1 MIIIKKIFIILLL
14 GLLLINS
21 SFIFN
26 LNQVNAL
33 SISDNSASSIA
44 MDINQNRIFYEN
56 NINTKHLTASI
67 AKIMTCIVAIENGDS
82 NKVCVVDEE
91 TTKQVGSSIYLQVG
105 DKIYLKDLLY
115 GLMLRSGND
124 AAYLISISV
133 SKNISDFVLLM
144 NTTAKK
150 LKMYSTTFSNPSGL
164 DDTTKNYSTAYDM
177 ALLMAYAMKNKTF
190 REITATSSYNCST
203 LNNKKL
209 TFLNKH
215 KLVRNN
221 SYCISGK
228 TGYTVAAKRTLVSV
242 FSKNN
247 INVVI
252 VTFDCSD
259 DWNLHE
265 QLFKNIID
273 NYENKLLIKKGI
285 LDYEYI
291 RCEVTPYIYED
302 VQYIIRKD
310 ESLVCKIELLENVQK
325 ENIIGII
332 KLYVNNI
339 EVKEIFIYR
348 YY

>member
-1 MIIIKKIFIILLL
+1 
-14 GLLLINS
+14 
-21 SFIFN
+21 
-26 LNQVNAL
+26 
-33 SISDNSASSIA
+33 
-44 MDINQNRIFYEN
+44 MDIDHNRVLYEN
-56 NINTKHLTASI
+56 NINSKHLTASI
-67 AKIMTCIVAIENGDS
+67 AKIMTCIVAIENGDL
-82 NKVCVVDEE
+82 NKVCIVNEE
-91 TTKQVGSSIYLQVG
+91 TTQQLGSSIYLQIG

-133 SKNISDFVLLM
+133 CESVSDFVLLM
-144 NTTAKK
+144 NKTAKK
-150 LKMYSTTFSNPSGL
+150 LKMFSSTFANPSGL
-164 DDTTKNYSTAYDM
+164 DDLTKNYSTAYDM
-177 ALLMAYAMKNKTF
+177 ALLMAYAMKNDIF
-190 REITATSSYNCST
+190 REITSTSTYTFST

-221 SYCISGK
+221 SYCIGGK

-247 INVVI
+247 INIVI
-252 VTFDCSD
+252 VTFNCSD

-265 QLFKNIID
+265 QLFNDITK
-273 NYENKLLIKKGI
+273 NYENKVLIKKGI

-291 RCEVTPYIYED
+291 EYEVTPYIYED

-332 KLYVNNI
+332 KLYINDIN
-339 EVKEIFIYR
+339 VKEIFIYR